1 MKKHLIY
8 DSPRELPR
16 DLPRE
21 LPRDLTRDLPRNLPC
36 DLQRDHHFRRS
47 GLMSN
52 YMAKYQLA
60 IADPPQIKAS
70 SQLNVS

>member
-8 DSPRELPR
+8 DLPR

-21 LPRDLTRDLPRNLPC
+21 LPRDLPRDLPG
-36 DLQRDHHFRRS
+36 DLQRDHYFRRS